1 MKLDQV
7 AHLNVRSNA
16 CQGVGLH
23 VVLGLDIEA
32 IFTCEDTTLHVV
44 VGLVYQHNR
53 DDNSGAH
60 SRGNAGYLSRSWAEA
75 LVFELVGLAT

>member
-7 AHLNVRSNA
+7 AHLNVLSNA

-23 VVLGLDIEA
+23 IVLCLDIET
-32 IFTCEDTTLHVV
+32 IFTREDTTLHAV

-75 LVFELVGLAT
+75 FVFELAGLAT